1 MKFASWWLRWYRICL
16 QWGRPGLDPWV
27 GKIPWRRT
35 LQPTPVFLPGESPR
49 QRSLAVHSA
58 LGCKESE
65 TSEQLS
71 AESDNERIIMFSL
84 VNKYYS
90 IKQIFKYLYNI
101 FNDFIEVE
109 FFIDRSSMCLEKWIF
124 QVQCWAVLSMENF
137 CFPWKHTV
145 KFTQQNIK

>member
-1 MKFASWWLRWYRICL
+1 MSLL
-16 QWGRPGLDPWV
+16 QRAPILAPLVGQVKKIHLQCRRLGFNPWV
-27 GKIPWRRT
+27 EKIPWRRT

-49 QRSLAVHSA
+49 QRSMAVHSA

-65 TSEQLS
+65 TTEQLS

-109 FFIDRSSMCLEKWIF
+109 FFLDRSSMCLEK
-124 QVQCWAVLSMENF
+124 
-137 CFPWKHTV
+137 
-145 KFTQQNIK
+145 

>member
-1 MKFASWWLRWYRICL
+1 M
-16 QWGRPGLDPWV
+16 
-27 GKIPWRRT
+27 
-35 LQPTPVFLPGESPR
+35 
-49 QRSLAVHSA
+49 AVHSA

-65 TSEQLS
+65 TTEQLS

-109 FFIDRSSMCLEKWIF
+109 FFLDRSSMCLEK
-124 QVQCWAVLSMENF
+124 
-137 CFPWKHTV
+137 
-145 KFTQQNIK
+145 